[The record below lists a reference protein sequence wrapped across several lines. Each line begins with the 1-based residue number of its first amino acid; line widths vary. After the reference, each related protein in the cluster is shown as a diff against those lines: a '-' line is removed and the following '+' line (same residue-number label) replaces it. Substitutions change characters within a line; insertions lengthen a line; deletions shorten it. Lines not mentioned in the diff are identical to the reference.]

1 MIKIL
6 TNDKI
11 DDQSVQ
17 ALRDLD
23 IEVTETH
30 YDPETLKEKIKDFDG
45 IIIRSATELRKDV
58 LESSLE
64 TGKLKLIIRAGVG
77 MDNIDK
83 AFAEEKGITVE
94 NTPDASS
101 NAVGE
106 LAMAHIFALARHLH
120 QSNVTMRQGKWLK
133 KQYTGIEL
141 EGKTLGIIGFGR
153 MGRATAKKAYALGM
167 KIAYTKRSGA
177 VEGYEHYQYLSKEEM
192 LKTADFLSIHAPYN
206 PKVGAIL
213 DEKAFDM
220 MKDGVYIINCA
231 RGGVL
236 SEEALLKALDSGKVA
251 GAALDVFEDEP
262 LEKEEIYNHEK
273 ISLSPHI
280 GAATAE
286 AQEKIGEEIIKIV
299 KEYFKLKVGYKV
311 NAK

>member
-1 MIKIL
+1 MIRIL
-6 TNDKI
+6 ANDKI

-17 ALRDLD
+17 ALKDMD
-23 IEVTETH
+23 IEVIEEH
-30 YDPETLKEKIKDFDG
+30 YDPEELKEKIKEVDG
-45 IIIRSATELRKDV
+45 IIVRSATKVTKEV
-58 LESSLE
+58 LESALE

-77 MDNIDK
+77 IDNIDK
-83 AFAEEKGITVE
+83 DFAEEKGMTVQ

-106 LAMAHIFALARHLH
+106 LAIGHMFTLARHLH
-120 QSNVTMRQGKWLK
+120 QSNVTMRDGKWLK

-153 MGRATAKKAYALGM
+153 MGRATAKKAYDLGM
-167 KIAYTKRSGA
+167 KITYNKRSGA
-177 VEGYEHYQYLSKEEM
+177 VEGYEHYQFLSKEEM

-206 PKVGAIL
+206 PKVGPIL

-236 SEEALLKALDSGKVA
+236 SEDALLKALDSGKVA
-251 GAALDVFEDEP
+251 AAALDVFEEEP

-299 KEYFKLKVGYKV
+299 KEHFKL
-311 NAK
+311 

>member
-6 TNDKI
+6 ANDKI
-11 DDQSVQ
+11 DDQSIQ

-23 IEVTETH
+23 IEVIEEH
-30 YDPETLKEKIKDFDG
+30 YDPEELKEKIKDVDG
-45 IIIRSATELRKDV
+45 VIVRSATKVTKEV
-58 LESSLE
+58 LEAALE

-77 MDNIDK
+77 IDNIDK
-83 AFAEEKGITVE
+83 AFAEEKGITVH

-106 LAMAHIFALARHLH
+106 LAMAHMFALARHLH
-120 QSNVTMRQGKWLK
+120 QSNVTMRNGKWMK
-133 KQYTGIEL
+133 KEYTGIEL
-141 EGKTLGIIGFGR
+141 EGKTLGIVGFGR
-153 MGRATAKKAYALGM
+153 MGRATAKKAYDLGM
-167 KIAYTKRSGA
+167 KITYNKRSGA
-177 VEGYEHYQYLSKEEM
+177 VEGFEHYQFLSKEDM

-213 DEKAFDM
+213 DEEAFDM

-236 SEEALLKALDSGKVA
+236 SEDALLKALESGKVA
-251 GAALDVFEDEP
+251 AAALDVFEDEP
-262 LEKEEIYNHEK
+262 LKKEEIYNHEK

-280 GAATAE
+280 GAATVE

-299 KEYFKLKVGYKV
+299 KEHFKL
-311 NAK
+311 

>member
-1 MIKIL
+1 MIRIL
-6 TNDKI
+6 ANDKI

-17 ALRDLD
+17 ALRDMD
-23 IEVTETH
+23 IDVTEEH
-30 YDPETLKEKIKDFDG
+30 YDPATLKEKIKEFDG
-45 IIIRSATELRKDV
+45 IIVRSATKVTKEV
-58 LESSLE
+58 LEGALE
-64 TGKLKLIIRAGVG
+64 TGKLTLIIRAGVG
-77 MDNIDK
+77 IDNIDK
-83 AFAEEKGITVE
+83 AFAEEKGMTVQ

-106 LAMAHIFALARHLH
+106 LAIAHMFTLARHLH
-120 QSNVTMRQGKWLK
+120 QSNVTMRKGKWLK

-153 MGRATAKKAYALGM
+153 MGRATAEKGHALGM
-167 KIAYTKRSGA
+167 KITYTKRSGA
-177 VEGYEHYQYLSKEEM
+177 VEGYEHYQYLSKEEL
-192 LKTADFLSIHAPYN
+192 LKTADFISIHAPFN

-236 SEEALLKALDSGKVA
+236 SEDALLKALDSGKVA
-251 GAALDVFEDEP
+251 AAALDVFEDEP

-280 GAATAE
+280 GAATRE

-299 KEYFKLKVGYKV
+299 KEHFKR
-311 NAK
+311 

>member
-1 MIKIL
+1 MIRIL
-6 TNDKI
+6 ANDKI

-17 ALRDLD
+17 ALRDMD
-23 IEVTETH
+23 IDVTEEH
-30 YDPETLKEKIKDFDG
+30 YDPETLKEKIKEFDG
-45 IIIRSATELRKDV
+45 IIVRSATKVTKEV
-58 LESSLE
+58 LEGALE
-64 TGKLKLIIRAGVG
+64 TGKLTLIIRAGVG
-77 MDNIDK
+77 IDNIDK
-83 AFAEEKGITVE
+83 AFAEEKGMTVQ

-106 LAMAHIFALARHLH
+106 LAIAHMFTLARHLH
-120 QSNVTMRQGKWLK
+120 QSNVTMRKGKWLK

-153 MGRATAKKAYALGM
+153 MGRATAEKGHALGM
-167 KIAYTKRSGA
+167 KITYTKRSGA
-177 VEGYEHYQYLSKEEM
+177 VEGYEHYQYLSKEEL
-192 LKTADFLSIHAPYN
+192 LKTADFISIHAPFN

-236 SEEALLKALDSGKVA
+236 SEDALLKALDSGKVA
-251 GAALDVFEDEP
+251 AAALDVFEDEP

-280 GAATAE
+280 GAATRE
-286 AQEKIGEEIIKIV
+286 SQEKIGEEIIKIV
-299 KEYFKLKVGYKV
+299 KEHFKR
-311 NAK
+311 

>member
-6 TNDKI
+6 VNDKI

-17 ALRDLD
+17 ALRDMD
-23 IEVTETH
+23 IEVTEEH
-30 YDPETLKEKIKDFDG
+30 YSPEELKEKIKEFDG
-45 IIIRSATELRKDV
+45 IIVRSATKVTKEV
-58 LESSLE
+58 LEGALE

-77 MDNIDK
+77 IDNIDK
-83 AFAEEKGITVE
+83 DFAEEKGMTVQ

-106 LAMAHIFALARHLH
+106 LAIAHMFTLARHLH
-120 QSNVTMRQGKWLK
+120 QSNVTMRDGKWLK

-141 EGKTLGIIGFGR
+141 EGKTLGIVGFGR
-153 MGRATAKKAYALGM
+153 MGRATAKKAYDLGM
-167 KIAYTKRSGA
+167 KITYNKRSGA
-177 VEGYEHYQYLSKEEM
+177 VEGYEHYQFLSKEEM
-192 LKTADFLSIHAPYN
+192 LKTADFLSIHAPFN
-206 PKVGAIL
+206 PKVGPIL

-236 SEEALLKALDSGKVA
+236 SEDALLKALDSGKVA
-251 GAALDVFEDEP
+251 AAALDVFEDEP
-262 LEKEEIYNHEK
+262 LEKEGIYNHEK

-280 GAATAE
+280 GAATEE
-286 AQEKIGEEIIKIV
+286 AQEKIGAEIIKIV
-299 KEYFKLKVGYKV
+299 KEHFKL
-311 NAK
+311 

>member
-6 TNDKI
+6 ANDKI
-11 DDQSVQ
+11 DDQSIQ

-23 IEVTETH
+23 IEVIEEH
-30 YDPETLKEKIKDFDG
+30 YDPEELKEKIKDVDG
-45 IIIRSATELRKDV
+45 IIVRSATKVTKEV
-58 LESSLE
+58 LEAALE

-77 MDNIDK
+77 IDNIDK
-83 AFAEEKGITVE
+83 AFAEEKGITVH

-106 LAMAHIFALARHLH
+106 LAMAHMFALARHLH
-120 QSNVTMRQGKWLK
+120 QSNVTMRNGKWMK
-133 KQYTGIEL
+133 KEYTGIEL
-141 EGKTLGIIGFGR
+141 EGKTLGIVGFGR
-153 MGRATAKKAYALGM
+153 MGRATAKKAYDLGM
-167 KIAYTKRSGA
+167 KITYNKRSGA
-177 VEGYEHYQYLSKEEM
+177 VEGFEHYQFLSKEDM

-213 DEKAFDM
+213 DEEAFDM

-236 SEEALLKALDSGKVA
+236 SEDALLKALESGKVA
-251 GAALDVFEDEP
+251 AAALDVFEDEP
-262 LEKEEIYNHEK
+262 LKKEEIYNHEK

-280 GAATAE
+280 GAATVE

-299 KEYFKLKVGYKV
+299 KEHFKL
-311 NAK
+311 

>member
-1 MIKIL
+1 MIRIL
-6 TNDKI
+6 ANDKI

-17 ALRDLD
+17 ALKDMD
-23 IEVTETH
+23 IEVIEEH
-30 YDPETLKEKIKDFDG
+30 YDPEELKEKIKDVDG
-45 IIIRSATELRKDV
+45 IIVRSATKVTKEV
-58 LESSLE
+58 LESALE

-77 MDNIDK
+77 IDNIDK
-83 AFAEEKGITVE
+83 DFAEEKGMTVQ

-106 LAMAHIFALARHLH
+106 LAIAHMFTLARHLH
-120 QSNVTMRQGKWLK
+120 QSNVTMRDGKWLK

-141 EGKTLGIIGFGR
+141 EGKTLGIVGFGR
-153 MGRATAKKAYALGM
+153 MGRATAKKAYDLGM
-167 KIAYTKRSGA
+167 KITYNKRSGA
-177 VEGYEHYQYLSKEEM
+177 VEGFEHYQFLSKEDM

-206 PKVGAIL
+206 PKVGPIL

-236 SEEALLKALDSGKVA
+236 SEDALLKALDSGKVA
-251 GAALDVFEDEP
+251 AAALDVFEDEP

-280 GAATAE
+280 GAATTE

-299 KEYFKLKVGYKV
+299 KEHFKL
-311 NAK
+311 

>member
-6 TNDKI
+6 ANDKI

-17 ALRDLD
+17 ALKDMD
-23 IEVTETH
+23 IEVIEEH
-30 YDPETLKEKIKDFDG
+30 YAPEELKEKIKEVDG
-45 IIIRSATELRKDV
+45 IIVRSATKVTKEV
-58 LESSLE
+58 LEAALE
-64 TGKLKLIIRAGVG
+64 TKNLKLIIRAGVG
-77 MDNIDK
+77 IDNIDK
-83 AFAEEKGITVE
+83 AFAEENGMTVQ

-106 LAMAHIFALARHLH
+106 LAIAHMFTLARHLH
-120 QSNVTMRQGKWLK
+120 QSNVTMRDGKWLK

-141 EGKTLGIIGFGR
+141 EGKTLGIVGFGR
-153 MGRATAKKAYALGM
+153 MGRATAKKAYDLGM
-167 KIAYTKRSGA
+167 KIVYTKRSGA
-177 VEGYEHYQYLSKEEM
+177 VEGYEHYQFLSKEDM
-192 LKTADFLSIHAPYN
+192 LKTADFLSIHAPFD

-236 SEEALLKALDSGKVA
+236 SEDALLKALDAGKVA
-251 GAALDVFEDEP
+251 AAALDVFEDEP

-280 GAATAE
+280 GAATSE
-286 AQEKIGEEIIKIV
+286 AQEKIGVEIIKIV
-299 KEYFKLKVGYKV
+299 KEHFKL
-311 NAK
+311 

>member
-6 TNDKI
+6 ANDKI

-17 ALRDLD
+17 ALKDMD
-23 IEVTETH
+23 IEVIEEH
-30 YDPETLKEKIKDFDG
+30 YDPEELKEKIKEVDG
-45 IIIRSATELRKDV
+45 IIVRSATKVTKEV
-58 LESSLE
+58 LESALE

-77 MDNIDK
+77 IDNIDK
-83 AFAEEKGITVE
+83 DFAEEKGMTVQ

-106 LAMAHIFALARHLH
+106 LAIGHMFTLARHLH
-120 QSNVTMRQGKWLK
+120 QSNVTMRDGKWLK

-153 MGRATAKKAYALGM
+153 MGRATAKKAYDLGM
-167 KIAYTKRSGA
+167 KITYNKRSGA
-177 VEGYEHYQYLSKEEM
+177 VEGYEHYQFLSKEEM

-206 PKVGAIL
+206 PKVGPIL

-236 SEEALLKALDSGKVA
+236 SEDALLKALDSGKVA
-251 GAALDVFEDEP
+251 AAALDVFEDEP

-280 GAATAE
+280 GAATRE

-299 KEYFKLKVGYKV
+299 KAFFNK
-311 NAK
+311 

>member
-6 TNDKI
+6 ANDKI

-17 ALRDLD
+17 ALRDMD
-23 IEVTETH
+23 IDVTEDH
-30 YDPETLKEKIKDFDG
+30 YDAETLKEKIKEYDG
-45 IIIRSATELRKDV
+45 IIIRSATKLTKEV
-58 LESSLE
+58 LKSSLE

-77 MDNIDK
+77 IDNIDV
-83 AFAEEKGITVE
+83 AFAEENGINVE
-94 NTPDASS
+94 NTPGASTT
-101 NAVGE
+101 AVGE
-106 LAMAHIFALARHLH
+106 LVVGHMLTLARHLH
-120 QSNVTMRQGKWLK
+120 QSNKTMREGKWLK
-133 KQYTGIEL
+133 KEYTGIEL

-153 MGRATAKKAYALGM
+153 MGRAAAKKAYGLGM
-167 KIAYTKRSGA
+167 KISYTKRSGP
-177 VEGYEHYQYLSKEEM
+177 VKGYEHYQYLSKEEL
-192 LKTADFLSIHAPYN
+192 LKSADFISIHAPFN

-213 DEKAFDM
+213 DEKAFDR

-251 GAALDVFEDEP
+251 AAALDVFEEEP
-262 LEKEEIYNHEK
+262 LEKAEIYNHDK

-280 GAATAE
+280 GAATTE

-299 KEYFKLKVGYKV
+299 KEHFKF
-311 NAK
+311 